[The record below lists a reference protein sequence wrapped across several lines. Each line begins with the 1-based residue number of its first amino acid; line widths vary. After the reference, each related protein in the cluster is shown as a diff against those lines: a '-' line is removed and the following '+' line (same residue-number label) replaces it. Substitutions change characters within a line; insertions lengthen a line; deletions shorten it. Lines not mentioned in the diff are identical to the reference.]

1 MEMQDKPVFF
11 GAVAAALAASLCCI
25 LPLTAGILGASAVAV
40 GLAFEQFR
48 LWFGL
53 GALGLLAVGF
63 VAAYRGKAKACCAV
77 EGGKAKAPV
86 RKKMLWAF
94 AIIVALLL
102 TFPYYVGFIF

>member
-1 MEMQDKPVFF
+1 MQDKPVFF

-63 VAAYRGKAKACCAV
+63 VAAYRGKAKDSCCAV
-77 EGGKAKAPV
+77 EGGKAKAAV
-86 RKKMLWAF
+86 GKKLLWTF